1 VLLLL
6 LCLRPSSDPFS
17 EFDIV
22 SIAIANF
29 RVAQV
34 FGPEYN
40 FPGNCYSEDLIG
52 NPKLLQSIAKG
63 NGMIGAAEEL
73 LMPAERLDSTV
84 AILYPRS
91 SFFWD
96 QEDAEL
102 PHGIMGC
109 TNVNMLVTP
118 DYLREVY
125 AIYQS
130 LTTRECYSQQLVLS
144 LA

>member
-1 VLLLL
+1 M
-6 LCLRPSSDPFS
+6 
-17 EFDIV
+17 
-22 SIAIANF
+22 
-29 RVAQV
+29 
-34 FGPEYN
+34 G
-40 FPGNCYSEDLIG
+40 
-52 NPKLLQSIAKG
+52 IAKG

-130 LTTRECYSQQLVLS
+130 LTTQLNIPVDFLDEDEVLIPAS
-144 LA
+144 LAKLKVIFVTEP